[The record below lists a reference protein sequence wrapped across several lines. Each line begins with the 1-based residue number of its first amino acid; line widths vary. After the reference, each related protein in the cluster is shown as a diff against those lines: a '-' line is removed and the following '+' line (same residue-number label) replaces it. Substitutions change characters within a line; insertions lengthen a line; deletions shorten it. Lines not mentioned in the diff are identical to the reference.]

1 MYSKY
6 TFSGQESTIADL
18 VKTNSDLSKLLEF
31 VTAAGLVDS
40 LKQEELTVFAPNNA
54 AFEKLGD
61 AVKELQKEENK
72 EKLKKI
78 LLRHVV
84 SGKIAS
90 ESIEKGVTFVN
101 TFGKEN
107 IIVFKS
113 KGNQVG
119 IESSAG
125 EAMVTK
131 ADVMASNGVVHIVDA
146 VF

>member
-1 MYSKY
+1 MFILN
-6 TFSGQESTIADL
+6 TLLLTAIVTITRGQESTIADL
-18 VKTNSDLSKLLEF
+18 VTTTPELSTLLEA
-31 VTAAGLVDS
+31 VKAAELVDKLS
-40 LKQEELTVFAPNNA
+40 SKEEYTVFAPDNA

-61 AVKELQKEENK
+61 AVKDLLKEENK
-72 EKLKKI
+72 EKLQKI

-84 SGKIAS
+84 PGKIGS
-90 ESIEKGVTFVN
+90 ESIEKGVAFVN
-101 TFGKEN
+101 TVGKEN

-131 ADVMASNGVVHIVDA
+131 ADVMASN
-146 VF
+146 